1 MFASIRYT
9 FEMSDPWFSTV
20 ENMDV
25 C

>member
-1 MFASIRYT
+1 MYASIRYT